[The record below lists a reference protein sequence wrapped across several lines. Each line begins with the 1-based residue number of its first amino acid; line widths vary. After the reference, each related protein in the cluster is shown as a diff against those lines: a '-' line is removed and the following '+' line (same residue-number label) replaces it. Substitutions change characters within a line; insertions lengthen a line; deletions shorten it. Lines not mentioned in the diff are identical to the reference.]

1 VELHLSTQ
9 LAPDNW
15 IVELRAIEGGKTA
28 PLFDARPGERLQ
40 LDGGGSA
47 TLLRPHRSG
56 GEASAGV
63 RLWVASLTVPGAV
76 HEYLERFGFPI
87 RYGYVPERWPISY
100 YQTVFAREVGSAEM
114 PSASRGFTVEIV
126 RRLESKG
133 ITIVPVL
140 LHAGVASL
148 EQHEPPHEEY
158 FRVRPEEAVA
168 INRARDAGGWVVA
181 AGTSVVRA
189 IESVSRSD
197 GVVRGG
203 EGWTRLVITPERGL
217 FAVDALLTGLHEP
230 RASHLAM
237 LEALAGRKH
246 LGTAYAEA
254 LREQYLWHEFG
265 DLHLILPFHPRGA
278 TGA

>member
-1 VELHLSTQ
+1 
-9 LAPDNW
+9 
-15 IVELRAIEGGKTA
+15 
-28 PLFDARPGERLQ
+28 
-40 LDGGGSA
+40 
-47 TLLRPHRSG
+47 
-56 GEASAGV
+56 
-63 RLWVASLTVPGAV
+63 VASLTVPGQV

-87 RYGYVPERWPISY
+87 RYGYVPRRWPISY

-133 ITIVPVL
+133 TTIVPVL

-158 FRVRPEEAVA
+158 FRVCPEAAIA

-189 IESVSRSD
+189 VESVSTSD
-197 GVVRGG
+197 GVVHGG
-203 EGWTRLVITPERGL
+203 EGWARLVITPERGL

-230 RASHLAM
+230 HASHLAM
-237 LEALAGRKH
+237 LEALAGREH
-246 LGTAYAEA
+246 LRAAYAEA
-254 LREQYLWHEFG
+254 IREQYLWHEFG
-265 DLHLILPFHPRGA
+265 DLHLILPFHPLGA
-278 TGA
+278 TVA